1 LKAPAKKGGLVE
13 MNEAREHWKKLPQI
27 ARNLAWLLLAFLV
40 ILLDG
45 QTKQWASETLEL
57 YRPGQITSW
66 LNFTLAHNY
75 GAAFSILSD
84 AGGWQRW
91 FFTILASAVTVVL
104 LVWLFRLKRGEWRT
118 GLSLALVIGGAVG
131 NLLDRVRLGYVV
143 DFIDVHY
150 QSHHWP
156 AFNVADSAITCGI
169 ILMLLDALILAVRQ
183 RGGDHGD
190 ESA

>member
-1 LKAPAKKGGLVE
+1 